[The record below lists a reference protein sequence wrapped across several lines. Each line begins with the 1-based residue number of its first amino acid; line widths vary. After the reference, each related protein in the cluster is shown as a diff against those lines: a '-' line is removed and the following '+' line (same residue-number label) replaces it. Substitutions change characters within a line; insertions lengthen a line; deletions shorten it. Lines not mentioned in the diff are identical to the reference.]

1 MKIRVQ
7 SIHFNADQKLLD
19 FINEKVDK
27 LLHFYDQIIDGE
39 VFLKLDKA
47 SDLQNKIVQIKLQIP
62 GNDLITSHQCRTF
75 EEATDLCVDALSK
88 QIKRHK
94 EKQRG
99 E

>member
-27 LLHFYDQIIDGE
+27 LVHFYDQILGGE
-39 VFLKLDKA
+39 VVLKLDKA
-47 SDLQNKIVQIKLQIP
+47 SDLQNKIVTIRLQIP
-62 GNDLITSHQCRTF
+62 GNDLVAKHQCKTF
-75 EEATDLCVDALSK
+75 EEATDLGVEALSK
-88 QIKRHK
+88 QIIRHK
-94 EKQRG
+94 EKLRG

>member
-19 FINEKVDK
+19 FINDKVDK
-27 LLHFYDQIIDGE
+27 LVHFYDHIIEGE

-62 GNDLITSHQCRTF
+62 GNDLITKHQCRTF
-75 EEATDLCVDALSK
+75 EEATDLCVEALSK

-94 EKQRG
+94 EKLRG
-99 E
+99 D

>member
-19 FINEKVDK
+19 FINDKVDK
-27 LLHFYDQIIDGE
+27 LVHFYDHIIDGE
-39 VFLKLDKA
+39 VVLKLDKS
-47 SDLQNKIVQIKLQIP
+47 SDLQNKIVQIRLQIP
-62 GNDLITSHQCRTF
+62 GNDLITKHQCRTF
-75 EEATDLCVDALSK
+75 EEATDLCVDVLSK

-94 EKQRG
+94 EKLRG

>member
-1 MKIRVQ
+1 MKIRIQ

-19 FINEKVDK
+19 FINDKVDK
-27 LLHFYDQIIDGE
+27 LVHYYDQIIEGE
-39 VFLKLDKA
+39 VFLRLDNA

-62 GNDLITSHQCRTF
+62 GNDLITRHQCRTF
-75 EEATDLCVDALSK
+75 EEATDLCVEALSK

-94 EKQRG
+94 EKLRG

>member
-19 FINEKVDK
+19 FINDKVDK
-27 LLHFYDQIIDGE
+27 LVHFYDQIIMGE
-39 VFLKLDKA
+39 VFLKLDK
-47 SDLQNKIVQIKLQIP
+47 SSNLENKIVQIKLQIP
-62 GNDLITSHQCRTF
+62 GNDLITKHQCRTF
-75 EEATDLCVDALSK
+75 EEATDLCVETLSK

-94 EKQRG
+94 EKMRG

>member
-1 MKIRVQ
+1 MKIRIQ

-19 FINEKVDK
+19 FINDKVDK
-27 LLHFYDQIIDGE
+27 LVHYYDQIIEGE
-39 VFLKLDKA
+39 VFLRLDNA

-62 GNDLITSHQCRTF
+62 GNDLITRHQCRTF

-94 EKQRG
+94 EKLRG